1 MPRNT
6 LLNVVID
13 QRGLRFGV
21 INPEDQAEQFPDI
34 IRICGL
40 TGQDEIL
47 IETPRSA
54 KYHYGS
60 IYSPEISGWLHHN
73 YPRTAADPIPLLK
86 FTFSAEA
93 VENGRMAHI
102 YTFVGDSGYRRYPRR
117 RLAITPDGDEIH
129 CRNYTEIIER
139 IYPHR

>member
-21 INPEDQAEQFPDI
+21 INPEDRAEQFPDI

-40 TGQDEIL
+40 TDQDEIL
-47 IETPRSA
+47 IEIPHNA
-54 KYHYGS
+54 KYSYGS

-86 FTFSAEA
+86 FTFSVEE

-102 YTFVGDSGYRRYPRR
+102 YTFVGNSGYRKYPRR
-117 RLAITPDGDEIH
+117 RIVITPDGDEIH
-129 CRNYTEIIER
+129 CRNYPEIIER
-139 IYPHR
+139 ILSAR